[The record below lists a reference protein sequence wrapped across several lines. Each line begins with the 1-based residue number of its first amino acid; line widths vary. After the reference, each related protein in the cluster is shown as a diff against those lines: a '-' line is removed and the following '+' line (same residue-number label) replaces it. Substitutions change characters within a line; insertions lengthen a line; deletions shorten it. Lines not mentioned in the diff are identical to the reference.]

1 MMNGGE
7 IVDENGVLS
16 NGSVTHINGKRS
28 TPTPTLAFCDN
39 LTTESEMAVTV
50 PVSVSEALQPQAGV
64 SQNASS
70 VARQNYDGQAV
81 SVNHTVNNMVDDAIN
96 KVRCSHTRTLD
107 LNNVKLEEI
116 PGDLLQLSQ
125 LQVRGRGLDVGVVSA
140 WA

>member
-39 LTTESEMAVTV
+39 LTTESEMAV
-50 PVSVSEALQPQAGV
+50 PVSVSEALQAGV

-70 VARQNYDGQAV
+70 VARLNYDGQAV